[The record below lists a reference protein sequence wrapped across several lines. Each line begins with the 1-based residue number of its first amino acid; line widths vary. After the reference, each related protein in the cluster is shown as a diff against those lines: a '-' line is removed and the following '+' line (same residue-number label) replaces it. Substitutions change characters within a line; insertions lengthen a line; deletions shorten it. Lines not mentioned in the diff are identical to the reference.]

1 MFVFVSILL
10 VFVAYIVSVKF
21 VYYRFSQLW
30 PLLRNK
36 ISTPLYTTG
45 NAHFCPTQ
53 ERTGALLR
61 NSEDEKTRVTANE
74 TRALLVTA
82 HPDDECMFFAPTILK
97 LVESQA
103 SVYLLCL
110 STGNYNNQGVQ
121 RKRELLDSCAVLG
134 IPSNHVTVIDD
145 KELPDD
151 PAVQWSTALV
161 SSLILKHIQK
171 YSISLV
177 LTFDGRGVSGHANH
191 IAIYKTLSHLASA
204 GRLPK
209 GCQIFSL
216 RSISILRKYLS
227 VLELP
232 VSWLLPSDFCCVIGL
247 EEYKRAKKAML
258 CHRSQL
264 LWFRRL
270 YILFSRYM
278 FVNTYQAIT
287 VETKNVKIY

>member
-1 MFVFVSILL
+1 MFVFVSILF
-10 VFVAYIVSVKF
+10 VFVAYTVSIKL

-30 PLLRNK
+30 PHLRNK
-36 ISTPLYTTG
+36 ISSPLCTTG

-53 ERTGALLR
+53 ERSGALLR
-61 NSEDEKTRVTANE
+61 NSEDDKPRVTANE

-110 STGNYNNQGVQ
+110 STGNYNNQGLQ

-161 SSLILKHIQK
+161 SSLILKHIQN
-171 YSISLV
+171 YGISLV

-204 GRLPK
+204 GRLPE

-216 RSISILRKYLS
+216 HSISILRKYLS

-247 EEYKRAKKAML
+247 EEYKRAKKAMF

-278 FVNTYQAIT
+278 FVNTFQAII

>member
-1 MFVFVSILL
+1 MFVFVTIIF
-10 VFVAYIVSVKF
+10 VFVAYTISIKF
-21 VYYRFSQLW
+21 VFYRYSQLW
-30 PLLRNK
+30 RHLRNK
-36 ISTPLYTTG
+36 ISTPVYTVG
-45 NAHFCPTQ
+45 NASFCPTQ
-53 ERTGALLR
+53 ERSSALLR
-61 NSEDEKTRVTANE
+61 NSGEDKPRVTASE

-82 HPDDECMFFAPTILK
+82 HPDDECMFFAPTVLK

-103 SVYLLCL
+103 AVYLLCL
-110 STGNYNNQGVQ
+110 STGNYNNQGLQ

-134 IPSNHVTVIDD
+134 IPSDHVTIIDD

-151 PAVQWSTALV
+151 PAVQWSTALI
-161 SSLILKHIQK
+161 SSLILKHIRN
-171 YSISLV
+171 YSISVV
-177 LTFDGRGVSGHANH
+177 LTFDGSGVILHFLN
-191 IAIYKTLSHLASA
+191 LSV
-204 GRLPK
+204 PT

-216 RSISILRKYLS
+216 HSISLLRKYVS

-232 VSWLLPSDFCCVIGL
+232 VSWLLPSDFCCIIGW

-278 FVNTYQAIT
+278 LVNTFQGIT

>member
-1 MFVFVSILL
+1 MFVFVSIIF
-10 VFVAYIVSVKF
+10 VFVAYIVSIKF

-30 PLLRNK
+30 PHLRNK
-36 ISTPLYTTG
+36 ISTPSYTFG
-45 NAHFCPTQ
+45 DAHFCPTQ
-53 ERTGALLR
+53 KRSGAFLR
-61 NSEDEKTRVTANE
+61 NSEDGKQRVTANE

-110 STGNYNNQGVQ
+110 STGNYNNQGLQ

-134 IPSNHVTVIDD
+134 IPSNHVTVIED

-161 SSLILKHIQK
+161 SSLILKHTQN
-171 YSISLV
+171 YGISLV

-204 GRLPK
+204 GRLPE

-216 RSISILRKYLS
+216 HSISILRKYLS

-232 VSWLLPSDFCCVIGL
+232 VSWLLPSDFCCLIGQ

-278 FVNTYQAIT
+278 FINTFQAIV

>member
-1 MFVFVSILL
+1 MFVFVAIIL
-10 VFVAYIVSVKF
+10 VFVAYTISVKF
-21 VYYRFSQLW
+21 VYYRYGKLW
-30 PLLRNK
+30 PRLRNK
-36 ISTPLYTTG
+36 ISTPLYTVG
-45 NAHFCPTQ
+45 NSNFCPTQ
-53 ERTGALLR
+53 VRSSALPR
-61 NSEDEKTRVTANE
+61 NREDEKPRVTVSE
-74 TRALLVTA
+74 TRALFVTA
-82 HPDDECMFFAPTILK
+82 HPDDECMFFAPTVLK
-97 LVESQA
+97 LVESRA
-103 SVYLLCL
+103 ALYLLCL

-134 IPSNHVTVIDD
+134 IPSNHVTIIDD

-151 PAVQWSTALV
+151 PAVQWSTALI
-161 SSLILKHIQK
+161 SSLILKHIRN
-171 YSISLV
+171 YSISVV

-191 IAIYKTLSHLASA
+191 IAIYKTLRHLASA
-204 GRLPK
+204 GRLPQ

-216 RSISILRKYLS
+216 HSISLLRKYLS

-232 VSWLLPSDFCCVIGL
+232 VSWLLPSDFCCLIGR
-247 EEYKRAKKAML
+247 EEYKRAKRAML

-278 FVNTYQAIT
+278 FVNTFQAIT

>member
-1 MFVFVSILL
+1 MFVFVSIIF
-10 VFVAYIVSVKF
+10 VFVAYTVSIKF
-21 VYYRFSQLW
+21 VYYRFRQLW
-30 PLLRNK
+30 PHIRNK
-36 ISTPLYTTG
+36 ISTPSYTFG

-53 ERTGALLR
+53 KRSGALLQ
-61 NSEDEKTRVTANE
+61 NSEDGKQRVTANE

-110 STGNYNNQGVQ
+110 STGNYNNQGLQ

-134 IPSNHVTVIDD
+134 IPSNHVTVIED

-161 SSLILKHIQK
+161 SSLILKHTQN
-171 YSISLV
+171 YGISLV

-204 GRLPK
+204 GRLPE
-209 GCQIFSL
+209 GCQVFSL
-216 RSISILRKYLS
+216 HSISILRKYLS

-232 VSWLLPSDFCCVIGL
+232 VSWLLPSDFCCLIGQ

-278 FVNTYQAIT
+278 FINTFQAIV
-287 VETKNVKIY
+287 VETKNVKMY